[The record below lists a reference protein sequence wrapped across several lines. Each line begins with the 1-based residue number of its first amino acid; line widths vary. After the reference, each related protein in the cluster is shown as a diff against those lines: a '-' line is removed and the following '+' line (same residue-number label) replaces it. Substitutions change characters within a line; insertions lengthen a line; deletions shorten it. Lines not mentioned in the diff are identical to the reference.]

1 MANLRDTRT
10 RISSIKTTRQVTSAM
25 KMVSAARLKRAQD
38 KVWHIRP
45 YNQHLMAIIRDLV
58 VSVPDLNLK
67 FTEQGKGRKTV
78 IWVIASNRG
87 LCGAFNSNIVKAVQ
101 SLLNTSL
108 RSDYKIGLV
117 EIRVMGKQVQKMLR
131 TRGIECSRQ
140 ENNLVQHPLF
150 PDIASLADELMDDYL
165 KGKIKQAI
173 LVYNEFKNAAVQEV
187 QTHQYLPI
195 EVPPIKQGH
204 PVLDY
209 IFEPDKQS
217 IIDMLIPKT
226 LRSLLYQAVLESVA
240 SEHGARMTSMHKAT
254 DNATD
259 LIKELQLVYNKARQ
273 SAITNE
279 IIEISSGAEAL
290 RS

>member
-10 RISSIKTTRQVTSAM
+10 RISSVKTTRQVTSAM

-38 KVWHIRP
+38 NVLHIRP
-45 YNQHLMAIIRDLV
+45 YNQHLMAIIHDLV

-67 FTEQGKGRKTV
+67 FSEPGKGKKTV

-87 LCGAFNSNIVKAVQ
+87 LCGAFNSNIVKALQ
-101 SLLNTSL
+101 SLLSTTL
-108 RSDYKIGLV
+108 REDYKKGLV
-117 EIRVMGKQVQKMLR
+117 EIRVMGKQAQKMLR

-140 ENNLVQHPLF
+140 ENDLIQHPSF
-150 PDIASLADELMDDYL
+150 QSVAALANELMDDYL
-165 KGKIKQAI
+165 KGNIKQAV
-173 LVYNEFKNAAVQEV
+173 LLYNEFKNAAVQEV

-195 EVPPIKQGH
+195 EVPPLKEGQPISE
-204 PVLDY
+204 Y

-226 LRSLLYQAVLESVA
+226 LRSLLYQSVLESVA